1 MSAVMRWHHHR
12 GSKSPPASVLTM
24 GGSTIPRCNTHDATT
39 TCSQA
44 TISHIADDGSG
55 SARGQSSSVMMLR
68 WQHHRGSSSP
78 PVGVSTMGASTIPRH
93 DTHKG
98 SGSARGQS
106 SSVMML
112 RWQHHHGSSSP
123 PVGVLTMGG
132 STIPCRDTHEKRQPL
147 AVKQQSTASLPPYDE
162 GAPPGGLRG
171 HDANVGQTRR
181 GATHIT
187 GTARIQAARYN
198 NLPEITLDDMIGGVK
213 HFQRW
218 ERGGELELQFE

>member
-1 MSAVMRWHHHR
+1 MVMRWHHHS
-12 GSKSPPASVLTM
+12 GLNSTPAGVLTM
-24 GGSTIPRCNTHDATT
+24 GGSTIYRCNTHDATT
-39 TCSQA
+39 TTCSQA
-44 TISHIADDGSG
+44 TINRIADE
-55 SARGQSSSVMMLR
+55 
-68 WQHHRGSSSP
+68 
-78 PVGVSTMGASTIPRH
+78 
-93 DTHKG
+93 G

-132 STIPCRDTHEKRQPL
+132 STIPCRDTHEKRRPL
-147 AVKQQSTASLPPYDE
+147 AVKQQSTASLPPYYE

-181 GATHIT
+181 GAAHIT

-198 NLPEITLDDMIGGVK
+198 NLPEITLDDIIGGVK
-213 HFQRW
+213 NFRRW